1 MYGGKRTT
9 KIRQGLPPSPF
20 SGNARKKT
28 FFLQEGFP
36 KVGFPF
42 SAKSQTYHRNHR
54 KEKNLSIIFIL
65 LLELDQ
71 NSLKQSL
78 YRCGKTSVCKVFKL
92 SFKLLIPTSSIYRGG
107 SSIKTWIYFV
117 QKRKRKRN
125 ISKFLFTLSP
135 MIDYIMI

>member
-1 MYGGKRTT
+1 MTANYRVGPLGFMSLEDN
-9 KIRQGLPPSPF
+9 ILP
-20 SGNARKKT
+20 G
-28 FFLQEGFP
+28 

-92 SFKLLIPTSSIYRGG
+92 LIPS
-107 SSIKTWIYFV
+107 
-117 QKRKRKRN
+117 RN
-125 ISKFLFTLSP
+125 FRP
-135 MIDYIMI
+135 PQYIEAGPQ